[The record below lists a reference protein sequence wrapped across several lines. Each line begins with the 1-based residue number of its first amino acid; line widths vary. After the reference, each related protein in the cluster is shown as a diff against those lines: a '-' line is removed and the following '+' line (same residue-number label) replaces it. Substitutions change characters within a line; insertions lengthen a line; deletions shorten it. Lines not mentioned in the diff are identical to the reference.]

1 MNSAI
6 KQVSSGMDRPR
17 VSLIVLAGMLLFS
30 HGQLKAQVEPV
41 QVRFE
46 PGCEV
51 VKAYFDNTVANATS
65 YLWDLGDGNTSTLA
79 RPMHTYPFGEPV
91 SVQLT
96 AVVDGAPVT
105 YTKQFTTQEQLEF
118 SAIALPNVFSPNGD
132 GKNDVFAPMNEAFLG
147 PCATLS
153 VYNRYGQQ
161 IFESLGNQLS
171 WDGHSFA
178 GEPASEGVYFYVFTW
193 GGGTLNST
201 VTLMR

>member
-1 MNSAI
+1 MKSAL
-6 KQVSSGMDRPR
+6 KQAPSGKRGLQVSALAV
-17 VSLIVLAGMLLFS
+17 VSVLTLGPNRAMA
-30 HGQLKAQVEPV
+30 QLEPV

-65 YLWDLGDGNTSTLA
+65 YLWDLGDGQTSTLA
-79 RPMHTYPFGEPV
+79 RPMRSYPFGEAV

-96 AVVDGAPVT
+96 AMVDGAPVT
-105 YTKQFTTQEQLEF
+105 YAKQFTTQEQLEF
-118 SAIALPNVFSPNGD
+118 SAIELPNVFSPNGD
-132 GKNDVFAPMNEAFLG
+132 GKNDVFAPINEAFLG
-147 PCATLS
+147 PCAKLS

>member
-6 KQVSSGMDRPR
+6 KQVSSGMGRPR

-30 HGQLKAQVEPV
+30 QGQLKAQVEPV

-79 RPMHTYPFGEPV
+79 RPMHSYPFGEAV

-193 GGGTLNST
+193 PS
-201 VTLMR
+201 